1 VRGRSAAPYLWVDPA
16 RLRRFVNEIDRSLL
30 EDIERIEAALA
41 AYAQDVQAGRVVP
54 HPARQRD
61 LHPRSQR
68 TRIKLRVSV
77 YSCAHRIM
85 TPCSCNKR
93 SSFRSEMA
101 VILARHRL
109 LGPLTPQR

>member
-54 HPARQRD
+54 PTLRDNVTYIRGARER
-61 LHPRSQR
+61 
-68 TRIKLRVSV
+68 
-77 YSCAHRIM
+77 A
-85 TPCSCNKR
+85 
-93 SSFRSEMA
+93 
-101 VILARHRL
+101 
-109 LGPLTPQR
+109 